1 MALLR
6 ILYFCKIVLDQLS
19 IVKTVVDHIGLI
31 QPIDEMI
38 EHVFVLL
45 VDVKCFEKL
54 ILSFGVILSILFKLW
69 YRQVL
74 LQAIIDRIAL

>member
-1 MALLR
+1 M
-6 ILYFCKIVLDQLS
+6 
-19 IVKTVVDHIGLI
+19 KTVVDHIGLI

-38 EHVFVLL
+38 EHIFVLL